1 MLHGGHFCTRRL
13 AAALMI
19 AAHHLEKDPP
29 LCSPSLSLRLG
40 HLMNVVFFMLG
51 HIKMVDFPALTGGT
65 GAEEIDMMLNLP
77 DDGLAV
83 PPFSFSL

>member
-1 MLHGGHFCTRRL
+1 
-13 AAALMI
+13 
-19 AAHHLEKDPP
+19 
-29 LCSPSLSLRLG
+29 
-40 HLMNVVFFMLG
+40 
-51 HIKMVDFPALTGGT
+51 MVDFPALTGGT